1 MSTMHSILEAM
12 APEAHE
18 ALLAH
23 SHQVTLPVGTRIF
36 KEHQRAEKF
45 WVIQSGTVDLDTHV
59 PGHKNVVV
67 DTLGYGEL
75 LGWSWMFRPYTWHL
89 GATATREVRALEFDA
104 AAVRELCNEDS
115 AVGRNLHALATQD
128 LSRRQTG
135 GFRLHKGAG
144 GGGRPAK
151 PPPQNLEVRTHVR

>member
-12 APEAHE
+12 APEARE

-23 SHQVTLPVGTRIF
+23 SHQVTLPAGTRIF

-45 WVIQSGTVDLDTHV
+45 WIIQCGTVDLDTHV

-115 AVGRNLHALATQD
+115 AVGRSVSTAVAAVIADRLDSARTRLLDVFAPHGSGTPLAYA
-128 LSRRQTG
+128 R
-135 GFRLHKGAG
+135 
-144 GGGRPAK
+144 
-151 PPPQNLEVRTHVR
+151 